1 MKLLHINQILD
12 DCEDFGYI
20 NCDRDGTD
28 SIEFESIIH
37 YLKEY
42 KVSQAII
49 KDIIRLTDKVDDM
62 ESARDLYDLVMDIK
76 NRLQDSDK

>member
-20 NCDRDGTD
+20 HCDRDDID

-49 KDIIRLTDKVDDM
+49 KDVIRLTDKADDM

-76 NRLQDSDK
+76 NRLHDSDK